1 MSSRNDIT
9 EKKRIRER
17 ILALRES
24 LSPQVVQE
32 AGRRIAEMILEDPA
46 ARGAKVVCSYA
57 SMGKEIPTGKLMD
70 RFRGEGKII
79 VIPDWEGWKE
89 GSGMRVAAVG
99 SERDLLTE
107 NRLVPQPV
115 VTSDNIVPIGE
126 VDLFLVPG
134 VAFDGFGNR
143 IGMGGGFFDRL
154 LFLASSKATFYGL
167 AYGFQVLGRLPFEPH
182 DVPVHRVFSF

>member
-1 MSSRNDIT
+1 MSSRNDSM
-9 EKKRIRER
+9 EKKRIRDR
-17 ILALRES
+17 ILALREN
-24 LSPQVVQE
+24 LSPQAVQE
-32 AGRRIAEMILEDPA
+32 AGRRIAEMVLADPA
-46 ARGAKVVCSYA
+46 ARNARVVCSYA
-57 SMGKEIPTGKLMD
+57 SMGKEIPTYGLIG
-70 RFRGEGKII
+70 RFRTKGKTV

-89 GSGMRVAAVG
+89 GFGIRVAAVRG
-99 SERDLLTE
+99 EEDLLTE

-134 VAFDGFGNR
+134 VVFDDFGNR

-154 LFLASSKATFYGL
+154 LSLASTKATFYGL